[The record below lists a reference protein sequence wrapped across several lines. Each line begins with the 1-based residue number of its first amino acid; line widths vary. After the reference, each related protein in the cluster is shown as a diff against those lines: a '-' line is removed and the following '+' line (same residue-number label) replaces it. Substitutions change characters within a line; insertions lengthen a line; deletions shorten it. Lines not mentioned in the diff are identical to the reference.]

1 MKRIVILIV
10 FTLSF
15 MSCSS
20 FKNRNISNIT
30 KARTLLLNCNATT
43 PKNDI
48 SKLFN
53 LLDINKDQT
62 IGTTEAI
69 GVIEQNFNNLDVN
82 NNASLSLTEFS
93 GFLSYLQ

>member
-20 FKNRNISNIT
+20 FKN
-30 KARTLLLNCNATT
+30 
-43 PKNDI
+43 
-48 SKLFN
+48 
-53 LLDINKDQT
+53 NKDQT

-93 GFLSYLQ
+93 AFLSYLQ